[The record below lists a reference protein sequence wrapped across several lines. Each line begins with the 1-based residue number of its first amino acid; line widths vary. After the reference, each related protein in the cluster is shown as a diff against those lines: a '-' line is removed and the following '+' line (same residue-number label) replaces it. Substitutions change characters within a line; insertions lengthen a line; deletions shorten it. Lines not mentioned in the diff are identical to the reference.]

1 MIFTLNLPFPGRM
14 IGITL
19 VLVVLLVL
27 ATIEILWP
35 TKITEGF
42 ESIIPVLNPKAGYF
56 AQFVPR
62 RGDVGPDQEEGGY
75 KQDPRYFRGYVDV
88 QRLGVDQDFCRMV
101 TGNGKTFFA
110 CALAGTEN
118 LSSVAYR
125 TPSTDDGFRLSRDDY
140 MRDIEGKGRAAYC
153 RILKSRAGI
162 YEPLCNRALETEF
175 DSELVVDPQPPAETE
190 MLMRFYEGCVFW
202 YRFRDDMKDYIE
214 TTTLLRAGQIQIDEK
229 PNPPVTEGLRFNG
242 IDQFLR
248 IGDSPELELGYN
260 VPLRSMRAV
269 MMWVYFDEF
278 TNNAHILDFG
288 DGPGKNNIV
297 LGIIG
302 RGDAS
307 ITDAATIRP
316 PLLCGEDT
324 TVPASPSGAQPATIV
339 SPQELLRTTDADVND
354 YECPGFEGNPRRLP
368 PSRVTE
374 KVVSGP
380 KNKATLLYEVWDNQQ
395 RVMRIRV
402 PSIIPLKKW
411 THICVTAKS
420 DDAFRPDI
428 GIYINGEQV
437 FVEPSGFLAQTSVL
451 SNCYIGKS
459 NWASATS
466 QYENRDELFKGK
478 LFDLRAYKVPV
489 AERVITETVG
499 WGKKKLDIE

>member
-1 MIFTLNLPFPGRM
+1 M

-19 VLVVLLVL
+19 VLFLLVIFAAAEL
-27 ATIEILWP
+27 IWP
-35 TKITEGF
+35 HKMVEGF
-42 ESIIPVLNPKAGYF
+42 QTLIPVLNPNAGYF
-56 AQFVPR
+56 AKFVPR
-62 RGDVGPDQEEGGY
+62 RGDVGPDMEQGGY

-88 QRLGVDQDFCRMV
+88 QRLGVDHDFCRMV
-101 TGNGKTFFA
+101 ESGKKKFFA

-118 LSSVAYR
+118 LSSVSFR

-153 RILKSRAGI
+153 RILKGRRGQ

-175 DSELVVDPQPPAETE
+175 DSELVVDTEPPAETE
-190 MLMRFYEGCVFW
+190 MLLRFYEGCIFW
-202 YRFRDDMKDYIE
+202 YRFRDDMIDYID
-214 TTTLLRAGQIQIDEK
+214 TTKLLRAGEMKVDET
-229 PNPPVTEGLRFNG
+229 PNPVITEGLRFNG

-248 IGDSPELELGYN
+248 LGDSPELELGYT

-288 DGPGKNNIV
+288 DGPEKNNIV

-302 RGDAS
+302 RGDAN
-307 ITDAATIRP
+307 ITDAAMIRP

-324 TVPASPSGAQPATIV
+324 TVPSSPSGAQRADVV
-339 SPQELLRTTDADVND
+339 SPQELLKTTDANVDD
-354 YECPGFEGNPRRLP
+354 YLCLGFEGNPRRLP
-368 PSRVTE
+368 PSRVVDKT
-374 KVVSGP
+374 VQGP
-380 KNKATLLYEVWDNQQ
+380 KNKATLLYEVWSSQQ

-402 PSIIPLKKW
+402 PSVIPLKKW
-411 THICVTAKS
+411 THICVTAKN

-428 GIYINGEQV
+428 AIYVDGEQV
-437 FVEPSGFLAQTSVL
+437 FLEPSGFLPQASTL

-459 NWASATS
+459 NWARSTS

-478 LFDLRAYKVPV
+478 MFDIRAYKQPLS
-489 AERVITETVG
+489 EKVIEESVG
-499 WGKKKLDIE
+499 WGKSKLGLQ

>member
-1 MIFTLNLPFPGRM
+1 M

-19 VLVVLLVL
+19 VLVVLIAFAAAELFWPQKVL
-27 ATIEILWP
+27 
-35 TKITEGF
+35 EGF
-42 ESIIPVLNPKAGYF
+42 EGVIPVLNPKGGYF
-56 AQFVPR
+56 AKFVPR

-88 QRLGVDQDFCRMV
+88 QRLGVDHDFCRMV
-101 TGNGKTFFA
+101 AMKDKKFFA

-118 LSSVAYR
+118 LSSISFR

-153 RILKSRAGI
+153 RILKGKRGT

-175 DSELVVDPQPPAETE
+175 DSELVVDPEPPADIQM
-190 MLMRFYEGCVFW
+190 MLRFYEGCIFW
-202 YRFRDDMKDYIE
+202 YRFRDDMLDYID
-214 TTTLLRAGQIQIDEK
+214 TTHLLRAGEMKIDEK
-229 PNPPVTEGLRFNG
+229 PNPEVTDGLRFNG

-260 VPLRSMRAV
+260 VPLRSMRA
-269 MMWVYFDEF
+269 MMVWVYFDEF

-288 DGPGKNNIV
+288 DGPGRNNIV

-302 RGDAS
+302 RGDAT
-307 ITDAATIRP
+307 ITDAATLRP

-324 TVPASPSGAQPATIV
+324 TVPSAPSGAQRAAVV
-339 SPQELLRTTDADVND
+339 SPQELLKTTDANVDD
-354 YECPGFEGNPRRLP
+354 YLCLGFEGNPKRLP
-368 PSRVTE
+368 PSRVVDKTIT
-374 KVVSGP
+374 GP

-395 RVMRIRV
+395 RVMRLRV

-411 THICVTAKS
+411 THLCITAKS

-428 GIYINGEQV
+428 GIYVNGEQV
-437 FVEPSGFLAQTSVL
+437 FVEPSGFLPQASTL
-451 SNCYIGKS
+451 TNCYIGKS
-459 NWASATS
+459 NWFNATS
-466 QYENRDELFKGK
+466 QYENRDEYFKGK
-478 LFDLRAYKVPV
+478 MFDLRAYKVPLP
-489 AERVITETVG
+489 EKVILESVG
-499 WGKKKLDIE
+499 WGKTKLDVE

>member
-1 MIFTLNLPFPGRM
+1 M

-19 VLVVLLVL
+19 VLVVLLAFAAAEL
-27 ATIEILWP
+27 FWP
-35 TKITEGF
+35 QKVMEGF
-42 ESIIPVLNPKAGYF
+42 QSVIPVLNPKAGYF
-56 AQFVPR
+56 AKFVPR
-62 RGDVGPDQEEGGY
+62 RGDVGIDEEEGGY

-88 QRLGVDQDFCRMV
+88 QRLGVDHDFCRMV
-101 TGNGKTFFA
+101 EGNGKMFFA

-118 LSSVAYR
+118 LSSVAFR
-125 TPSTDDGFRLSRDDY
+125 TQSVQDGLRISRDDY

-153 RILKSRAGI
+153 RILKGRRGG
-162 YEPLCNRALETEF
+162 YEPLCNRALDTEF
-175 DSELVVDPQPPAETE
+175 DTELVVDPQPPAETE
-190 MLMRFYEGCVFW
+190 MLLRFYEGCIFW

-214 TTTLLRAGQIQIDEK
+214 TTKLLRAGQIQIDET
-229 PNPPVTEGLRFNG
+229 PNPDPTEGLRFNG

-248 IGDSPELELGYN
+248 LGDSPELELGYD
-260 VPLRSMRAV
+260 VPLRSMRAM

-278 TNNAHILDFG
+278 TNNAHIVDFG
-288 DGPGKNNIV
+288 DGPGRNNIV

-302 RGDAS
+302 KGDAT
-307 ITDAATIRP
+307 ITDAATLRP

-324 TVPASPSGAQPATIV
+324 TVPFPPSGAQPADIV
-339 SPQELLRTTDADVND
+339 SPQELLRTTDANVD
-354 YECPGFEGNPRRLP
+354 EFSCMGFEGNPKRLP

-374 KVVSGP
+374 KVVKGP
-380 KNKATLLYEVWDNQQ
+380 KNKATLLYEVWDSQQ

-402 PSIIPLKKW
+402 PSVIPLRSW

-459 NWASATS
+459 NWANATS

-478 LFDLRAYKVPV
+478 LFDLRAYKTPL
-489 AERVITETVG
+489 AERVIQESVS
-499 WGKKKLDIE
+499 WGKQKLNLPVTKKE